1 MDLIKAA
8 LMLGKFVTKDRLK
21 SAHDFIDKHGD
32 DIANIAKGIGAA
44 SAFMQKKSEERR
56 QRSSIARLI
65 EENLKAGNFSTV
77 DIGLTNKGIIDDDF
91 DVRSK

>member
-8 LMLGKFVTKDRLK
+8 LMLGKFATKERFK
-21 SAHDFIDKHGD
+21 SAHNFIDKHGD

-56 QRSSIARLI
+56 QRSSITRLI

-77 DIGLTNKGIIDDDF
+77 DIGLTNTIEDDF
-91 DVRSK
+91 DVQSK

>member
-1 MDLIKAA
+1 
-8 LMLGKFVTKDRLK
+8 MLGKFATKDQLK

-77 DIGLTNKGIIDDDF
+77 DIGLTNTIEDDF
-91 DVRSK
+91 DVQSK

>member
-1 MDLIKAA
+1 
-8 LMLGKFVTKDRLK
+8 MLGKFVTKERLK

-44 SAFMQKKSEERR
+44 SAFMQKKSEEQR
-56 QRSSIARLI
+56 QQSSITRLI

-77 DIGLTNKGIIDDDF
+77 DIKLTNTIEDDF
-91 DVRSK
+91 DVQSK

>member
-1 MDLIKAA
+1 
-8 LMLGKFVTKDRLK
+8 MLGKFVTKERIK
-21 SAHDFIDKHGD
+21 SAHNFIDKHGD

-56 QRSSIARLI
+56 QQSSITRLI

-77 DIGLTNKGIIDDDF
+77 DIRLTNTIEDDF
-91 DVRSK
+91 DVQSK